1 MNNPNKTSDW
11 QPPENTKII
20 IVCAANKLGGTIL
33 IGARHCDDIMHS
45 VARRIYGDSTKMFFT
60 KSEQGFIDQFC
71 RFYNRQDAY
80 DIVQKNGQ
88 PFNAERN
95 AIVGELYSE
104 GLY

>member
-1 MNNPNKTSDW
+1 MSDRQ
-11 QPPENTKII
+11 QPEDAKVI
-20 IVCAANKLGGTIL
+20 IVCAANKLGDTTL

-45 VARRIYGDSTKMFFT
+45 AARRIFGNSTKEFFT

-71 RFYNRQDAY
+71 RFYNRQEAY

-88 PFNAERN
+88 PFDAERN
-95 AIVGELYSE
+95 TIIGELYSE